1 MSKTRSIYLPPAA
14 VAEITDPTPL
24 DGADL
29 VDAVRLHIEAHIR
42 TNGESAAEANR
53 WAATVTAVEIA
64 QACERRGLDGSY
76 MEPLYRLLDA
86 DQG

>member
-29 VDAVRLHIEAHIR
+29 VDAVRDHIEAHIR
-42 TNGESAAEANR
+42 GTGASTAEAAR
-53 WAATVTAVEIA
+53 WAATVTAAEIVW
-64 QACERRGLDGSY
+64 ACERRGLDGSY
-76 MEPLYRLLDA
+76 IEPLYRLLD
-86 DQG
+86 